1 MYTTANICLHVTSAD
16 AIGSIL
22 KEGLQPRI
30 GPLSEQVEATAAVY
44 MFPSW
49 DKLEDANWLFDE
61 EAWPYDSE
69 PALLAVDT
77 RGLVLYSPQP
87 YEVIVEDL
95 IEPSRLTVLAPGES
109 NWHHARKKFI
119 ELGGLASTNQPPG
132 KDLQRSELANGL
144 LKNDSG
150 MPLVLFHGTSAGRPR
165 FRGFTTWAS
174 TVPELATQYSEL
186 RGLDGSEPLVVP
198 LMMRAESSL
207 NADRL
212 PECLTVGDFVQEMAI
227 QGAERRSLEGSTGEI
242 LTADLQSTAHDLQ
255 SMASELRRLAR
266 VEESGPHYSRHN
278 FWHEPECFFGQE
290 GALIIR
296 EIFNRCGFDS
306 ISMHEQ
312 GHLTYGV
319 LEASQIIEL
328 NPNPAPKRSTAPAM

>member
-1 MYTTANICLHVTSAD
+1 MYTTANICIHVTSAE
-16 AIGSIL
+16 AIESIL

-109 NWHHARKKFI
+109 NWHHARKRFI
-119 ELGGLASTNQPPG
+119 ELGGLASTNPTSE
-132 KDLQRSELANGL
+132 KDLKRSELANGL

-174 TVPELATQYSEL
+174 TVPDLATQYSEL

-198 LMMRAESSL
+198 LMMRAESTFD
-207 NADRL
+207 ADRL
-212 PECLTVGDFVQEMAI
+212 PDCLTIADFVQELAA
-227 QGAERRSLEGSTGEI
+227 QGVDRGSLEGSTGEN
-242 LTADLQSTAHDLQ
+242 LTAELR
-255 SMASELRRLAR
+255 SMAQELWRLAR

-296 EIFNRCGFDS
+296 EIFNQCGFDS

-328 NPNPAPKRSTAPAM
+328 NPNPAPKKLAVPSM

>member
-1 MYTTANICLHVTSAD
+1 MYTTANICIHVTSAE
-16 AIGSIL
+16 AIESIL

-119 ELGGLASTNQPPG
+119 ELGGLASTNQTSE
-132 KDLQRSELANGL
+132 KDLKRSELANGL

-150 MPLVLFHGTSAGRPR
+150 MPLVLFHGTSAARPR

-174 TVPELATQYSEL
+174 TVPDLATQYSEL

-198 LMMRAESSL
+198 LMMRAESTFD
-207 NADRL
+207 ADRL
-212 PECLTVGDFVQEMAI
+212 PDCLTIADFVQELAA
-227 QGAERRSLEGSTGEI
+227 QGVDRGSLEGSTGEN
-242 LTADLQSTAHDLQ
+242 LTAELR
-255 SMASELRRLAR
+255 SMAQELWRLAR

-319 LEASQIIEL
+319 LEVSQIIEFSKPRVEKVSSL
-328 NPNPAPKRSTAPAM
+328 SL